1 MGLRHEAKTLTPEA
15 IELHKASKQLE
26 LVYANDERYRLTAEY
41 LRVYSPSAEVR
52 GHHPDQAVLQVGKKN
67 IGIVSVAA
75 VGNYA
80 LQITFDDTHNS
91 GIYSWAYLREL
102 CEKQSIY
109 WQNYLN
115 QLKAHGENRDPDIE
129 VIQLFDPS

>member
-1 MGLRHEAKTLTPEA
+1 MTPEA

-26 LVYANDERYRLTAEY
+26 LVYADNERYHLTAEY

-67 IGIVSVAA
+67 IGIVSIAT

-102 CEKQSIY
+102 CEKKSIY
-109 WQNYLN
+109 WQSYLK
-115 QLKAHGENRDPDIE
+115 QLKEHGANRDPDIE

>member
-1 MGLRHEAKTLTPEA
+1 MTPES

-26 LVYANDERYRLTAEY
+26 LVYTNNERYHLTAEY

-67 IGIVSVAA
+67 VGIISIAA

-80 LQITFDDTHNS
+80 LQINFDDDHNS
-91 GIYSWAYLREL
+91 GIYSWGYLREL
-102 CEKQSIY
+102 CDKRALY
-109 WQNYLN
+109 WQAYLK
-115 QLKAHGENRDPDIE
+115 QLDEHKKSRDPT
-129 VIQLFDPS
+129 IQIINLYDPS